1 MSIIQ
6 IDSISKSFGGKTI
19 LQDVF
24 LQCKTGEIAGILGR
38 NGSGKSTLF
47 QIVTCALKAGHKF
60 VKIDEKLIRSSFD
73 TLGNIN
79 YLPQFHF
86 LPSHLKIKTS
96 LSAYVSG
103 DNREKLFENPH
114 ISPFLNA
121 KPKELSG
128 GELRII
134 EVLMLIYS
142 SSKFTILDEPF
153 HSLSPKV
160 TEEIKLSIKENLP
173 DKGFIISDHQYNHI
187 TELSDALYLLSET
200 SLKLVKDRSDLKFY
214 GYINF

>member
-1 MSIIQ
+1 MSTIQ
-6 IDSISKSFGGKTI
+6 VDSISKNFGEKTV

-24 LQCKTGEIAGILGR
+24 LQCKTGEITGILGR

-47 QIVTCALKAGHKF
+47 QIIAGTLKADHKF
-60 VKIDEKLIRSSFD
+60 IKIDEKLIRNTFD
-73 TLGNIN
+73 CIRNIN
-79 YLPQFHF
+79 YFPQFHF

-103 DNREKLFENPH
+103 ENREKLFQNPH
-114 ISPFLNA
+114 ISLFLNS
-121 KPKELSG
+121 KPKELSS

-160 TEEIKLSIKENLP
+160 SEEIKLIIKENLKN
-173 DKGFIISDHQYNHI
+173 KGFIISDHQYSHI
-187 TELSDALYLLSET
+187 TEISNTLYLLSET
-200 SLKLVKDRSDLKFY
+200 SLKPVKDRSDLKFY
-214 GYINF
+214 EYLK